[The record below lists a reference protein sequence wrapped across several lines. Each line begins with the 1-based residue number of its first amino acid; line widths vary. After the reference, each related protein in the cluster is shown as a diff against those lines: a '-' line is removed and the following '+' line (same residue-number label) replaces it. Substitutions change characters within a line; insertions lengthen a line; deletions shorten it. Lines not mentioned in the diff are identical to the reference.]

1 MIFPLLSQL
10 LRHDFIIVA
19 SIMKLHRSSWE
30 IKSFNLSVETNVMSQ
45 HLQTSS
51 EGWKRAE
58 RSNDIFLQAAWKQ
71 NPVQHHII
79 VHRAAPAETWL
90 TFLRGLNFGYLPC
103 PAWTLVTCH
112 VYRSWQHPHWS
123 CSGGYSSSRMR
134 RVGLLPHL
142 RIVPVQIFVISQ
154 KHSVQ
159 KTSQLFFPWELQ
171 EVGVWLASFENIQIQ
186 S

>member
-71 NPVQHHII
+71 NSVQHHII

-103 PAWTLVTCH
+103 PAWTLITCH
-112 VYRSWQHPHWS
+112 AQHELWLHVMSTEADSIPTGPVQVGTAPHA
-123 CSGGYSSSRMR
+123 C
-134 RVGLLPHL
+134 VGLDSCP
-142 RIVPVQIFVISQ
+142 I
-154 KHSVQ
+154 
-159 KTSQLFFPWELQ
+159 
-171 EVGVWLASFENIQIQ
+171 
-186 S
+186 